1 MSNTHSKII
10 KQVQIDWT
18 ADHRGRLFQNPTGYA
33 NKEHVHYGLHKGSS
47 DTIGFEYLI
56 ITEEMIG
63 KKIPIFSSIE
73 VKSKAYP
80 KLSKDQIVWLNMIVK
95 CGGRAYIARE
105 HEDRYILE
113 VWE

>member
-1 MSNTHSKII
+1 MADTHSKII

-33 NKEHVHYGLHKGSS
+33 NKEHVHYGLHEGSS
-47 DTIGFEYLI
+47 DLFGFEYI
-56 ITEEMIG
+56 NDY
-63 KKIPIFSSIE
+63 PIVCSVE
-73 VKSKAYP
+73 VKTIAYP

-105 HEDRYILE
+105 HNDRYILE